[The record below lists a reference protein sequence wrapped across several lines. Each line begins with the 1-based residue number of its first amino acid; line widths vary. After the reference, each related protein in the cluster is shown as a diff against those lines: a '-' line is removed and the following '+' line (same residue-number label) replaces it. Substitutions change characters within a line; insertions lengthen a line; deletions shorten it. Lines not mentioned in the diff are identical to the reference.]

1 MEVARPSDRSPDIH
15 YAKRDGH
22 HLAYT
27 LTGNGPVDL
36 VYMLGFVSQL
46 DMLWEDPAA
55 AAFLRRLGRFC
66 RLVVVDKRGTG
77 LSDRAGDVP
86 IPEEQVDDLVAVI
99 DAVGFNRPAILGTQ
113 DGFLVAALLA
123 ATTPERVRALIGI
136 ATGAA
141 GPEEWPPE
149 EQLERFFLGLEKYW
163 GREDAPFNYWAPTTW
178 RKDASFRRW
187 WARYSRAAASP
198 GTAVRI
204 ARNYANTDLRPIL
217 PAIRV
222 PTLVIHGRTDD
233 LNAKFARQL
242 ANGIAGAQFVELPA
256 SSFFF
261 PWIEVG
267 EEVAALAEEF
277 LTGAPAVHMPDRVL
291 ATVMFTDLEKSTERA
306 ALLGDRKWR
315 AVLDRH
321 DTIVETHLAR
331 FRGRLVKSTGD
342 GVLATFDGPAR
353 AVYCAAAVRDALAA
367 EGVSLRAG
375 VHTGEVEIR
384 GDDIGGIA
392 VHIASR
398 ITSQSAP
405 GQILVSSTVKDL
417 VFGSD
422 LIFENRG
429 EHELRGVPGRWLLFS
444 AELNKPA
451 DR

>member
-204 ARNYANTDLRPIL
+204 ARNYCQHRP
-217 PAIRV
+217 
-222 PTLVIHGRTDD
+222 
-233 LNAKFARQL
+233 
-242 ANGIAGAQFVELPA
+242 
-256 SSFFF
+256 
-261 PWIEVG
+261 
-267 EEVAALAEEF
+267 
-277 LTGAPAVHMPDRVL
+277 APHSPCH
-291 ATVMFTDLEKSTERA
+291 KST
-306 ALLGDRKWR
+306 
-315 AVLDRH
+315 
-321 DTIVETHLAR
+321 
-331 FRGRLVKSTGD
+331 
-342 GVLATFDGPAR
+342 
-353 AVYCAAAVRDALAA
+353 DA
-367 EGVSLRAG
+367 
-375 VHTGEVEIR
+375 
-384 GDDIGGIA
+384 
-392 VHIASR
+392 
-398 ITSQSAP
+398 
-405 GQILVSSTVKDL
+405 
-417 VFGSD
+417 SD
-422 LIFENRG
+422 PRPNR
-429 EHELRGVPGRWLLFS
+429 
-444 AELNKPA
+444 
-451 DR
+451 